1 MQKPLQ
7 DFAWF
12 FSEVYRS
19 SMMFTKIIYIS
30 CTTIGY
36 ILQKNDK
43 EERKMKRVML
53 MQIVILIALVTP
65 ALSLVGTVN
74 ALHNPSVTVDPEF
87 FNGVYPE
94 NKTFT
99 VCNNGTGITGPVGI
113 ITKVLVVF
121 PRIDPDD
128 VDFEPINFSVKVVLP
143 APRVVEWSSTYE
155 VLLRQV
161 TFEPIDPSNH
171 GIQPNETFNFTITFR
186 KGPTHQREYVWVVS
200 TTDDVRDAHTMY
212 RSQYIDRTLPNVT
225 ITFPANNTDVDG
237 FITVNATADPPTIK
251 DFTWVNVTAYD
262 NISDIKSLELKLDN
276 GAWFPLTSNYTTTGD
291 DTTGH
296 NPYYHFYY
304 QWWSPTTQ
312 PSQHTVQ
319 ARATDNALNNATAS
333 STFRYRLLIDRITV
347 GPTTTEGAL
356 GIVYGSIYKTVGT
369 NYTISWTGML
379 SGSVT
384 VDVYLR
390 SYTSYNATH
399 GTYWVKVGVATG
411 SNLTFT
417 FPTAP
422 KGRYIVRASS
432 SLNYIVKIV
441 DVVEGLVVEPDQII
455 GPATINSTATGLAA
469 YASSNTI
476 ALLCNDTDSLVG
488 INWQTVNMWYTNGN
502 GTLATTIA
510 LRTNH
515 FVNTGFVMP
524 TMQPGAYRIAVGATG
539 DYWNASMP
547 GWQSNTYSEAPNPD
561 ARQYPVHITV
571 ADTLPAIQQAANT
584 AATKADA
591 AKTAAESAL
600 SAANNATSAANT
612 AASNTA
618 DAKKAAEDAGG
629 KVDGLT
635 MPLYA
640 AVILSLIAAIAA
652 AACAIGVYRKI
663 A

>member
-1 MQKPLQ
+1 MNKNN
-7 DFAWF
+7 
-12 FSEVYRS
+12 
-19 SMMFTKIIYIS
+19 
-30 CTTIGY
+30 
-36 ILQKNDK
+36 ILH
-43 EERKMKRVML
+43 
-53 MQIVILIALVTP
+53 
-65 ALSLVGTVN
+65 ALSLMIATVLVLGSLAAVN
-74 ALHNPSVTVDPEF
+74 ANHTMTVKVYPKY
-87 FNGVYPE
+87 FNGGSE
-94 NKTFT
+94 IKTFNVT
-99 VCNNGTGITGPVGI
+99 NTLITGDP
-113 ITKVLVVF
+113 ITKVLVVIPNADF
-121 PRIDPDD
+121 IPMNYTVIHGIDAKRN
-128 VDFEPINFSVKVVLP
+128 I
-143 APRVVEWSSTYE
+143 AQWSATYE
-155 VLLRQV
+155 AALLQI
-161 TFEPIDPSNH
+161 TFETTEPW
-171 GIQPNETFNFTITFR
+171 GIAALESCNFTIGFSN
-186 KGPTHQREYVWVVS
+186 GPVVEGIYTWIVS
-200 TTDDVRDAHTMY
+200 TTDINRQGYT
-212 RSQYIDRTLPNVT
+212 QYVNQWIDRTPPVVM
-225 ITFPANNTDVDG
+225 IAFPANNTDVDG
-237 FITVNATADPPTIK
+237 FISVNATADPPTIK

-262 NISDIKSLELKLDN
+262 NISDIQSLELKLDN
-276 GAWFPLTSNYTTTGD
+276 GAWFPLTSNYTTLGNT
-291 DTTGH
+291 TTGG
-296 NPYYHFYY
+296 NPVYHFYF

-399 GTYWVKVGVATG
+399 GTYWVKVGTTTG

-571 ADTLPAIQQAANT
+571 ADTLPAIQQAAND
-584 AATKADA
+584 AAAKAEA

-612 AASNTA
+612 AATAA
-618 DAKKAAEDAGG
+618 DAAKTSADTAGNN
-629 KVDGLT
+629 VNGLT

-640 AVILSLIAAIAA
+640 AVILSLVAAIAA